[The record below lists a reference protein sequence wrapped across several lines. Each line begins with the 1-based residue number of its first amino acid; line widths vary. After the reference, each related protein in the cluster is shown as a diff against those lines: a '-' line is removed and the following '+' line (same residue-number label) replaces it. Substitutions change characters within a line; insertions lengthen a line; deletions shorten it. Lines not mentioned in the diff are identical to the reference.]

1 MKKQFLFLIALLV
14 SAVSIAQN
22 GINYKALIRDGAGN
36 IVANTQV
43 DLEIT
48 IKNDVSQLE
57 VYYEQQSVVT
67 TSDGMLI
74 LVIGEGTDTI
84 QDFDTIDWSAVS
96 YSINFYIDYGGGSID
111 TGFQPLQSVPFAKF
125 ANSAFEAYKVV
136 KVPEPYILGR
146 STTASNAKFQF
157 NGKYGWQA
165 AQKMCE
171 ATFPEV
177 PNIRAFTI
185 EQIAQAIVLG
195 NYDATNLTNF
205 DQVEFWA
212 IVPVVYGENSSFPLP
227 HQNNAY
233 GLNIRTGEVGR
244 GTSGRIFID
253 DPAPPNDI
261 NEIFPPFKTYLQVIN
276 GKSPSQMLPCMCGT
290 FTN

>member
-1 MKKQFLFLIALLV
+1 MKKQFLFLIAFLI

-74 LVIGEGTDTI
+74 LVIGEGTDTN
-84 QDFDTIDWSAVS
+84 QDFNTIDWSAVS
-96 YSINFYIDYGGGSID
+96 YSIDFFIDYPGGSFN
-111 TGFQPLQSVPFAKF
+111 TGFQPMQSVPFAKF
-125 ANSAFEAYKVV
+125 AKSSFEADKVV
-136 KVPEPYILGR
+136 KIPEPYILGR
-146 STTASNAKFQF
+146 STASSSAKYNF

-171 ATFPEV
+171 ATFPGD
-177 PNIRAFTI
+177 PNVRAFTL
-185 EQIAQAIVLG
+185 EQITQALVLG
-195 NYDATNLTNF
+195 NYDATNLANI

-212 IVPVVYGENSSFPLP
+212 ITPLAYGSNSTFNRP
-227 HQNNAY
+227 HQNNAW
-233 GLNIRTGEVGR
+233 GLNLNSGEFGR
-244 GTSGRIFID
+244 GTSGKIFID
-253 DPAPPNDI
+253 DDLTNGNPTFNDS
-261 NEIFPPFKTYLQVIN
+261 KTYLQVIHDKAPEIN
-276 GKSPSQMLPCMCGT
+276 FPCMCGT
-290 FTN
+290 YKN